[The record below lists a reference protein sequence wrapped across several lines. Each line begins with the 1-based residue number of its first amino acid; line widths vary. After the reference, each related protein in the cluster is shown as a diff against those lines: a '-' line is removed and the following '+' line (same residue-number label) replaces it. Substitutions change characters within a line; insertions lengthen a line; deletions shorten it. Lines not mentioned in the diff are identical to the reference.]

1 MTQDS
6 SPVTGNATLAVEP
19 VWLRYGSV
27 IGLPVLGGLI
37 GWLIALTAGWVAGLR
52 WAPFQ
57 GPFELI
63 ASLPQPAGTLGIAGF
78 GVLAGIGFSSL
89 MAADRLSVTVA
100 PERVEFR
107 RGRRAPSEVAGI
119 EVDAAFLDRGALVL
133 QDSAGDELA
142 REQTGIPA
150 ATLRAT
156 FHEHGYRWLKSD
168 PHGGEFELWVPET
181 PAVGVRV
188 DSLLRTRAHA
198 LKKRNDTDAAQ
209 LRDAIKRAGFLVRD
223 EKRQQHVRPRPQRN
237 ED

>member
-6 SPVTGNATLAVEP
+6 SPVTGNATVAIEP
-19 VWLRYGSV
+19 AWLRYGSV

-37 GWLIALTAGWVAGLR
+37 GWLIALAAGWVAGLP

-63 ASLPQPAGTLGIAGF
+63 ASLPQPTGTLGIAGF

-89 MAADRLSVTVA
+89 MAADRLTATVA
-100 PERVEFR
+100 SDRVEFQ
-107 RGRRAPSEVAGI
+107 RGRRTPF
-119 EVDAAFLDRGALVL
+119 EVDGPEVDSVFLDRNALVL
-133 QDSAGDELA
+133 QDAAGDELA
-142 REQTGIPA
+142 REQTDIPA
-150 ATLRAT
+150 ATLRAA

-168 PHGGEFELWVPET
+168 PHGTEFALWVPET
-181 PAVGVRV
+181 PGVGVRV

-209 LRDAIKRAGFLVRD
+209 LREAIKRAGFLVRD
-223 EKRQQHVRPRPQRN
+223 EKKQQYFRPRPQRN